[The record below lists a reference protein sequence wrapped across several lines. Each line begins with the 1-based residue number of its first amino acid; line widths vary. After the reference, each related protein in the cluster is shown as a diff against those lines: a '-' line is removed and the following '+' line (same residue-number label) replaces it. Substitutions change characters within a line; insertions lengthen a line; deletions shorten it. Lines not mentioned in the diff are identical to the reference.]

1 VWFVAGI
8 HPGLS
13 LELPD
18 RKARGFEVR
27 IALPR

>member
-1 VWFVAGI
+1 MWFVAVTRLD
-8 HPGLS
+8 PS